1 MQEYLSLLTILFI
14 SFLSYDCQSVSNIS
28 YKGYNTYESG
38 NMNILISSP
47 HGGDLA
53 PTDIPDRQSVTDE
66 GVILKDYV
74 TNTDLNTK
82 YIAKTI
88 RDALV
93 LLFKEKNN
101 IDARPHLLNTN
112 LKRYILLNLI

>member
-1 MQEYLSLLTILFI
+1 MQKYLSLLTTLFI
-14 SFLSYDCQSVSNIS
+14 GFLSYDCQSVS
-28 YKGYNTYESG
+28 YKGYNTYEPG

-53 PTDIPDRQSVTDE
+53 PMDIPDRQSVTDE
-66 GVILKDYV
+66 GVVLIDYV

-82 YIAKTI
+82 YIAKAI

-101 IDARPHLLNTN
+101 IDVQPHLLNTN
-112 LKRYILLNLI
+112 LKRYLLLNLI

>member
-1 MQEYLSLLTILFI
+1 MQNHLSLLTILLI
-14 SFLSYDCQSVSNIS
+14 GFLSYDCQSVS
-28 YKGYNTYESG
+28 YKGYNTYEPG
-38 NMNILISSP
+38 NINILISSP

-66 GVILKDYV
+66 GVVLSDYV

-82 YIAKTI
+82 YIAKAI

-93 LLFKEKNN
+93 LLFKERNN

-112 LKRYILLNLI
+112 LKRYVLLNLI